1 MPTREYLPR
10 SVTPGVVAAEATVGL
25 IALLVFVVTA
35 LLVVNNL
42 TEPFDEIVLQSIRSL
57 ATPLGLRFALALA
70 LLGQDGIAVGA
81 IFLGIVFLSRR
92 RWAALVVLVA
102 VVGGGEGLDNLFKA
116 VFARPRPSP
125 LPSLIPDQVYSFPS
139 GHAVASVAFFLL
151 LAYFGWQVLGP
162 WQRVVWALACAALA
176 LVIAISRVYLG
187 VHYPTDVVGG
197 AALGAFW
204 CESVILGEQ
213 LIVRDRTPADSEA
226 GSSRR

>member
-10 SVTPGVVAAEATVGL
+10 SVAPSVVAAEATLGL
-25 IALLVFVVTA
+25 VALLVFVVTA
-35 LLVVNNL
+35 LLVANNL
-42 TEPFDEIVLQSIRSL
+42 TQPFDDRVLQAIRAL
-57 ATPLGLRFALALA
+57 VTPLGLRLALALA
-70 LLGQDGIAVGA
+70 VLGQDGIVAGT

-92 RWAALVVLVA
+92 RWGALVVLVA

-162 WQRVVWALACAALA
+162 WQRIVWALACAALA

-204 CESVILGEQ
+204 CELVILGQQ
-213 LIVRDRTPADSEA
+213 LIVRDRTPSDPET
-226 GSSRR
+226 GS